1 MIYLDTCIV
10 IYLVE
15 QHPDYFPK
23 LKQLLSNITVTAI
36 SPLVEME
43 ALIHPL
49 RSKNLPLASAYQ
61 SFFDCCITLDMPK
74 EVFRQA
80 AILRAEHSIK
90 TPDALHLATATWHGC
105 LSLWSNDDRLTR
117 IAPTITCNLRLDT
130 E

>member
-15 QHPDYFPK
+15 HHPDYFPK
-23 LKQLLSNITVTAI
+23 LKSLLSGIAATAI

-49 RSKNLPLASAYQ
+49 RNKDLPLMEAYQ
-61 SFFDCCITLDMPK
+61 SFFDCCTMLDMPT
-74 EVFRQA
+74 EVYRQA
-80 AILRAEHSIK
+80 AVLRAEHSIK

-105 LSLWSNDDRLTR
+105 LSLWTNDERLANV
-117 IAPTITCNLRLDT
+117 APTIANNILTT
-130 E
+130 TS